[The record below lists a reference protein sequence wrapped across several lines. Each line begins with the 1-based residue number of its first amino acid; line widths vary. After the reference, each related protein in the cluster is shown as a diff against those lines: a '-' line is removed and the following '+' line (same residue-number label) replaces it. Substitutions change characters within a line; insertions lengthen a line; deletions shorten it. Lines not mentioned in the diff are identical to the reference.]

1 MIHTPIHPQGSRV
14 RIRRG
19 RFPMDGDLVGRMGLV
34 VRIDEHRPRRYGVV
48 LDGEEEVRD
57 FAEDELELV
66 ESAGE
71 LEERADTG
79 PTVGP

>member
-1 MIHTPIHPQGSRV
+1 MRV
-14 RIRRG
+14 KRG
-19 RFPMDGDLVGRMGLV
+19 RFPMDPALVGRSGLV
-34 VRIDEHRPRRYGVV
+34 VQVDDYRPERFGVV

-57 FAEDELELV
+57 FAEDELEAV
-66 ESAGE
+66 ERAGE

>member
-1 MIHTPIHPQGSRV
+1 MIHAPIFPQGTRV
-14 RIRRG
+14 RVKRG
-19 RFPMDGDLVGRMGLV
+19 RFPMDSTLVGRTGLV
-34 VRIDEHRPRRYGVV
+34 VQVDDHRPERFGVV

-57 FAEDELELV
+57 FAEDELEVV
-66 ESAGE
+66 ERAGE

>member
-1 MIHTPIHPQGSRV
+1 MIHAPIYPQGTRV
-14 RIRRG
+14 RVQRG
-19 RFPMDGDLVGRMGLV
+19 HFPMDPGLVGRTGLV
-34 VRIDEHRPRRYGVV
+34 VQVDDHRPRRFGVV

-57 FAEDELELV
+57 FAEDELEKV
-66 ESAGE
+66 EGAGS

>member
-1 MIHTPIHPQGSRV
+1 MIHAPIFPQGTRV
-14 RIRRG
+14 RVKRG
-19 RFPMDGDLVGRMGLV
+19 RFPMDSTLVDRTGLV
-34 VRIDEHRPRRYGVV
+34 VQVDDHRPERFGVV

-57 FAEDELELV
+57 FAEDELEVV
-66 ESAGE
+66 ERAGE

>member
-1 MIHTPIHPQGSRV
+1 VIHAPIFPQGTRV
-14 RIRRG
+14 RVKRG
-19 RFPMDGDLVGRMGLV
+19 RFPMDSTLVGRTGLV
-34 VRIDEHRPRRYGVV
+34 VQVDDHRPERFGVV

-57 FAEDELELV
+57 FAEDELEVV
-66 ESAGE
+66 ERAGE